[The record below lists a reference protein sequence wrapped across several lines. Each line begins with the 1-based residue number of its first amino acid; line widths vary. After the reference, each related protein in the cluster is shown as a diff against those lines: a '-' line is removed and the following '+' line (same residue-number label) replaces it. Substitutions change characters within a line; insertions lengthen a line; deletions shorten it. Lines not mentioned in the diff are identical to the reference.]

1 MAKKQSPEDLTPEQ
15 IAELQALASSA
26 LKSLNTRIPASL
38 HADLKRAADQKG
50 VTLQDYVTDTL
61 TRSVAR
67 TLKK

>member
-1 MAKKQSPEDLTPEQ
+1 MAKKPAPTDYTPEQ
-15 IAELQALASSA
+15 IEELQALAASA
-26 LKSLNTRIPASL
+26 RKPLNTRIPASL
-38 HADLKRAADQKG
+38 HADLKLAADKKG